1 MMKIISLR
9 YFRTNFPLVTQLR
22 FRPLMTRFKQ
32 EVGAVVSLVA
42 VGVEDV
48 TEEVALLAGE
58 VEGSLEGPTVQLEPI
73 QAYVTVLTLEISIEI
88 FHLKNGDNCPTL
100 SEILFGTLALKRRP
114 AVTRPNFVVSQ
125 RLLHIITLMILAQ
138 SRAPNKPKSHK
149 IWLVEVLVEMRIKVV
164 VVITPVEVETKLN
177 HPDYLRFRAYNRVND
192 VMLAAS
198 QKVSLPHRIL
208 YLPPKL
214 TTTPTLVVSAQIL
227 LPFILQAMSVKFSH
241 SSILTNH

>member
-73 QAYVTVLTLEISIEI
+73 QACVTVLTLKISIEI
-88 FHLKNGDNCPTL
+88 FSPEEWRQL
-100 SEILFGTLALKRRP
+100 
-114 AVTRPNFVVSQ
+114 PNFVRDSI
-125 RLLHIITLMILAQ
+125 RNARAQ
-138 SRAPNKPKSHK
+138 KKARRDEAQ
-149 IWLVEVLVEMRIKVV
+149 
-164 VVITPVEVETKLN
+164 
-177 HPDYLRFRAYNRVND
+177 LRGVA
-192 VMLAAS
+192 AAS
-198 QKVSLPHRIL
+198 THNNIDDTS
-208 YLPPKL
+208 
-214 TTTPTLVVSAQIL
+214 
-227 LPFILQAMSVKFSH
+227 SVTGSQQTEITQNMAGRGFGRNAYQGRGGNNTGRGGNQTE
-241 SSILTNH
+241 SS